1 MRYSWYSTDQCVDN
15 RFNTIRM
22 NERYRFKPIANM
34 RKKKNNMS
42 LIREAKGW
50 RQLDLARKLD
60 GYQSEVSA
68 IERAEREP
76 GVYLAK
82 RIARALGK
90 KVDEVF

>member
-1 MRYSWYSTDQCVDN
+1 MHRS
-15 RFNTIRM
+15 
-22 NERYRFKPIANM
+22 KPITM
-34 RKKKNNMS
+34 SKRFKNNMGR
-42 LIREAKGW
+42 IRAEKGW

-60 GYQSEVSA
+60 VYQSEVSA
-68 IERAEREP
+68 IERGEREP